1 MVVGAVGGLLAVQHQ
16 SWITHFVQRMVRM
29 QTNDI
34 LHTGCIWLMGIPA
47 GFKDDDELT
56 ARIGTLWLHATTSS
70 YANQLHALA
79 ACIWCKFMLLLVRM
93 KLEVGDSPESGSWDS
108 AESHK
113 FEDLRAILGSKLMV
127 ERQLQNETFELID
140 QLKNDKE
147 ELQKLEKEVSKDE
160 ETLEFVKEDAEQAD
174 NEAMLARERQQNL
187 ILESTE
193 LMRIRKEYHKK
204 IEEIEKEHFDGLL
217 PMFIKL
223 KIGFLHIEI
232 KNARE
237 SIAED
242 LVKIGMTTKEI
253 LEGKEMYDQCSHECK
268 VLKDEKIDLINKL
281 KKLDEVPEKC
291 HKQCNIMI
299 NALQALRNQDAKGM
313 TKEMQVE
320 AIVQS
325 LYNTTRQKIE
335 EHAKSISNMEK
346 CKLAIEDKLSLVDLV
361 RKKMQTSLEEMR
373 KDIDILMDNLLVA
386 ENLGRCCNATR
397 NSSQEQKQCQQ
408 IAKLRSVHVCLIQV
422 AVRNHA
428 KWKEVKDNIEI
439 QGNSLNNFQ
448 KKVIEFEKEYKE
460 FTVLY
465 KLIRGQCN
473 KYVQFLTTSE
483 LAVQEIKDKMKT
495 LNTEVGQLQREV
507 LYKVKVLNKMHIN
520 YVLSVKNR
528 TALQKD
534 IANCASMVKG
544 KKLIVEELELDVVNL
559 EIVINKVEKDMV
571 KARKTYHLSLKDR
584 NKVGIFLIDRNDEL
598 CILYER
604 NNVQME
610 LLKHSNVESAKRV
623 DEIKLLKLACQLTHN
638 FILTQHKTTHDP
650 KFVYMELVSLREQ
663 MEKTCQN
670 VSILSELIEKPSNL
684 ERWHLLPSRDNT
696 TNELTRKA
704 LAIEEFFSTKEDQ
717 AYEKDIILEEVKM
730 LVEDLIRKA
739 TLAQHKSIRVGKQM
753 NFYLYQMNVV
763 TRQITATISELSL
776 VQAIAIKVKQE
787 RERAQLNLDKAII
800 RLENGEPNTTAESR
814 PNAYIVEHLGL
825 PKSFG
830 NNSPF
835 RPLECGNTIRHFHKS
850 QMKVIEV

>member
-1 MVVGAVGGLLAVQHQ
+1 MSLSLSSSLEKEIEDPIHYVKLDIKKIEPINGLLQLVQQ
-16 SWITHFVQRMVRM
+16 
-29 QTNDI
+29 
-34 LHTGCIWLMGIPA
+34 
-47 GFKDDDELT
+47 
-56 ARIGTLWLHATTSS
+56 
-70 YANQLHALA
+70 NQLKNERAQ
-79 ACIWCKFMLLLVRM
+79 IIKQ
-93 KLEVGDSPESGSWDS
+93 
-108 AESHK
+108 K

-147 ELQKLEKEVSKDE
+147 ELQKLEKKASKDE
-160 ETLEFVKEDAEQAD
+160 ETLEFVKEDVVQAD
-174 NEAMLARERQQNL
+174 NEAMLARERQQSL

-204 IEEIEKEHFDGLL
+204 IEEIEKEHFDGLF
-217 PMFIKL
+217 PMVDRM
-223 KIGFLHIEI
+223 KIGFLQIEI

-242 LVKIGMTTKEI
+242 LVKIGVTTKEI
-253 LEGKEMYDQCSHECK
+253 LEGKELYDQCSHECK
-268 VLKDEKIDLINKL
+268 VLKDEKIDLVNKL
-281 KKLDEVPEKC
+281 KNLDKVPEKC

-313 TKEMQVE
+313 TKVQEVE

-325 LYNTTRQKIE
+325 LYNTTKQKIE

-346 CKLAIEDKLSLVDLV
+346 WRLAIEDKVQLD
-361 RKKMQTSLEEMR
+361 MQMMTKQSNLKHE
-373 KDIDILMDNLLVA
+373 IDIFANKLKERDKAILLLQERELLINKIQNQMCIFLQEKEKDQHQVSFTTKHV
-386 ENLGRCCNATR
+386 EIIEYLFFLITR
-397 NSSQEQKQCQQ
+397 FSKQKQCQQ
-408 IAKLRSVHVCLIQV
+408 IAKLSSVHVCLIQV
-422 AVRNHA
+422 AARNHA

-448 KKVIEFEKEYKE
+448 KRVIEFEKEYKE

-473 KYVQFLTTSE
+473 KYVQLLTTSE
-483 LAVQEIKDKMKT
+483 LTIQEIKDKMKT

-520 YVLSVKNR
+520 YVLSVKNCTTLR
-528 TALQKD
+528 KD
-534 IANCASMVKG
+534 ITNCASMVKD

-559 EIVINKVEKDMV
+559 EIIINKVEKDMV

-638 FILTQHKTTHDP
+638 FILTQHKTTPDP

-663 MEKTCQN
+663 
-670 VSILSELIEKPSNL
+670 
-684 ERWHLLPSRDNT
+684 
-696 TNELTRKA
+696 
-704 LAIEEFFSTKEDQ
+704 
-717 AYEKDIILEEVKM
+717 VKM
-730 LVEDLIRKA
+730 LVEDLTRKA

-776 VQAIAIKVKQE
+776 VQAIAIRVKQQ

-800 RLENGEPNTTAESR
+800 RLENGEPPTNDSEKAWNALLRQFAMMHKLNAICEALQHEKEEIPQSNRRPRPNTTAESR
-814 PNAYIVEHLGL
+814 PNAYIAEHLGL

-835 RPLECGNTIRHFHKS
+835 RPLECGNTIRHFHKF

>member
-1 MVVGAVGGLLAVQHQ
+1 MDFEWGFVG
-16 SWITHFVQRMVRM
+16 FR
-29 QTNDI
+29 
-34 LHTGCIWLMGIPA
+34 
-47 GFKDDDELT
+47 
-56 ARIGTLWLHATTSS
+56 
-70 YANQLHALA
+70 
-79 ACIWCKFMLLLVRM
+79 
-93 KLEVGDSPESGSWDS
+93 
-108 AESHK
+108 

-217 PMFIKL
+217 PMVDRMKVNDFFSSKAYVNTLVICLSNHVVHKISL
-223 KIGFLHIEI
+223 YWNPLNVETSVKIGFLHIEI

-242 LVKIGMTTKEI
+242 LVKIGMTTKE
-253 LEGKEMYDQCSHECK
+253 
-268 VLKDEKIDLINKL
+268 KIDLINKL
-281 KKLDEVPEKC
+281 KNLDEVPEKC

-346 CKLAIEDKLSLVDLV
+346 CKLAIEDKVV
-361 RKKMQTSLEEMR
+361 MLEKQVMVC
-373 KDIDILMDNLLVA
+373 IDV
-386 ENLGRCCNATR
+386 
-397 NSSQEQKQCQQ
+397 EQKQCQQ

-473 KYVQFLTTSE
+473 KYVQLLTTSE
-483 LAVQEIKDKMKT
+483 LTVQEIKDKMKT